1 MCSCFQAISDN
12 MMPKNLYIT
21 QTMVGMEIN
30 NSVEFKSFFS
40 NLIVLQLSSVFWNN
54 TTNVEYD

>member
-1 MCSCFQAISDN
+1 MCTCFQAISDN

-40 NLIVLQLSSVFWNN
+40 NLIVLQLSSVF
-54 TTNVEYD
+54 